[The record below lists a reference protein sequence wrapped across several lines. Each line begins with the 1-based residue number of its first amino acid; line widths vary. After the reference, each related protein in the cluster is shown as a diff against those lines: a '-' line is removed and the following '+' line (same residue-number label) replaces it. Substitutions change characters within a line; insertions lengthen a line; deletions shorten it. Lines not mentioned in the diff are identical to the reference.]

1 MAKPVVYQN
10 FSVYDVDP
18 GSTVDWTNDA
28 IILRNGNLLVVAD
41 ELSSTADISM
51 RQFTV
56 DGSAAGN
63 NQDVNTTT
71 FGKQSDAQVVQ
82 LKNGNI
88 VVVWT
93 DESETAPDFTGTTV
107 RMQIFSASGGKIG
120 GEITVPTVT
129 SGDQNVESIMAL
141 NDGRYVVFWE
151 DQSSSSS
158 SPPTRF
164 RIYNADGTP
173 SGGEMPLPASFFVD
187 ESGGFSATF
196 GAGGLIVAGISISG
210 VLNEEVAVQRYNK
223 NGSPSGEEIPL
234 TGIGQFSDVA
244 IERLQNG
251 NFVVTWSDESL
262 TPPYNKGPVIQG
274 QIITAAGDKVGDIFT
289 VPDDIF
295 SEHRRSE
302 ITALSDGRFAVTWR
316 SNPDN
321 DTIGYKI
328 QVRIF
333 NADGTADGDVA
344 TVYDNYVPNDGI
356 RNFADLRSVDEL
368 PDGRLIFTFMALTP
382 ETNAIAATRIVDPR
396 GALDI
401 ALGDS
406 SDAFTGTRYAD
417 AIDGRG
423 GNDTIFGMDGTDI
436 IKGGD
441 GNDTLTGDRGT
452 DSLLGGAGRDRLTGG
467 SEGDILRGGAG
478 DNAADQFIFLR
489 VSDSGIA
496 GTARDTI
503 QDFVSGLDK
512 INLDAIDANVKK
524 ADDQAFKFAGTTAAA
539 NSIWIADAGA
549 DLVVRGDING
559 DSVADFSILVTSIKE
574 LFSTDFVL

>member
-1 MAKPVVYQN
+1 M
-10 FSVYDVDP
+10 
-18 GSTVDWTNDA
+18 
-28 IILRNGNLLVVAD
+28 
-41 ELSSTADISM
+41 
-51 RQFTV
+51 
-56 DGSAAGN
+56 
-63 NQDVNTTT
+63 
-71 FGKQSDAQVVQ
+71 Q

-234 TGIGQFSDVA
+234 TGIGQFADVA

-417 AIDGRG
+417 VIDGRG

-539 NSIWIADAGA
+539 NSIWIADSGT